1 MALVDAL
8 IFLVV
13 RALLALRYRIRVI
26 GLDRIRE
33 RGTTGIVFF
42 PNHPALID
50 PIIVTATLFRRFR
63 PRALADK
70 DQVDRPFVRFLARR
84 VGVVPIPDIRKYGP
98 GAKAEVEARVNEV
111 YQSLKRDGNMLL
123 YPSGHLYRT
132 RLEDLRG
139 NSGVETILREVPRVR
154 VALVRTRGLW
164 GSRLSMASGEAP
176 HVGKILW
183 RGVWE
188 LLASFVFFAPKRE
201 VTLEFFEPD
210 DLPRTADRNTLNEY
224 LERFYNENAPP
235 ATYVPATLWERGGV
249 RELPEPRQG
258 KADAALSQVPESVR
272 RLVIDH
278 LKQLTDASD
287 LREEHRL
294 AQELGLDSLDRAE
307 IALWIGKEFG
317 YNVSDVDAIQTVGD
331 VMLAAR
337 GEAVVAKTVSLKP
350 VPPAWFAQRNPD
362 RVAPPVG
369 TTIAEAFL
377 AAARRGPG
385 RAAIADQIRG
395 VLSYRDIVTA
405 ILVLKPIFERQQG
418 ARLGI
423 MLPASAGACI
433 TYLATVFAGKTPVL
447 VNWTTGARNLVHA
460 LDAADTKRIITS
472 KLLVERI
479 RSQGTD
485 LTPIAD
491 RFVFLEDIGPT
502 ITRSAKLR
510 AALTAWLTWRELDRA
525 RVSEH
530 AAILFTSGSESFP
543 KVVPLTHTN
552 ILTNVGDILR
562 HVTIRGD
569 DALVGFLPPFHSFGI
584 TVTMVLPLV
593 AGLRAVYHANPTEAW
608 VIAKVIE
615 TYQSTVILGTPTFL
629 SGIVRASSGAQLASI
644 RIAVTG
650 AEKCPER
657 TYQAIAE
664 RCPKAVLIEGY
675 GITEC
680 SPIVSANDEHDRRP
694 GTIGRIM
701 PSLEYVIVD
710 VESNQTIPRPAA
722 GRPDARPGLLLVR
735 GPSVFPGYIGES
747 PSPFVEHGGRTWYRT
762 GDLVSQDATGLMTF
776 RGRLKRFVKLGGE
789 MISLPAVE
797 SVLEAAFA
805 REGDEGPV
813 VAVEGSPS
821 EDHPEIVLFA
831 SRDIDRAT
839 ANKSI
844 RDAGLSPLHNIS
856 RVVKLEAIPVLGT
869 GKTDYRALQQ
879 MLRSTP

>member
-8 IFLVV
+8 IFVIV
-13 RALLALRYRIRVI
+13 RTLLALRYRIRVI
-26 GLDRIRE
+26 GLDKIRQ
-33 RGTTGIVFF
+33 RGTAGIVFL

-50 PIIVTATLFRRFR
+50 PVIVTATLFRHFR

-98 GAKAEVEARVNEV
+98 GAKSEVEARVNEV
-111 YQSLKRDGNMLL
+111 YQGLKRDGNMLL

-132 RLEDLRG
+132 KFEDLRG
-139 NSGVETILREVPRVR
+139 NSGVETILREVPGARV
-154 VALVRTRGLW
+154 VLVRTRGLW
-164 GSRLSMASGEAP
+164 GSRLSMVSGDAP
-176 HVGKILW
+176 NVARVIG
-183 RGVWE
+183 RGIWE
-188 LLASFVFFAPKRE
+188 LLASFLFLAPKRE

-210 DLPRTADRNTLNEY
+210 DLPRTADRNSLNAY
-224 LERFYNENAPP
+224 IERYYNENAPP

-249 RELPEPRQG
+249 RELPDPQHG
-258 KADAALSQVPESVR
+258 QADGTLSQVPESVR

-278 LKQLTDASD
+278 LKQFTDASE

-294 AQELGLDSLDRAE
+294 AQDLGLDSLDRAE
-307 IALWIGKEFG
+307 LALWIGKEFG

-331 VMLAAR
+331 VLLAAR
-337 GEAVVAKTVSLKP
+337 GEAVVAKTVSLKH
-350 VPPAWFAQRNPD
+350 VPPAWFAARSAE
-362 RVAPPVG
+362 RVAPPAAA
-369 TTIAEAFL
+369 TIAEAFL
-377 AAARRGPG
+377 AAARSAPG

-395 VLSYRDIVTA
+395 VLTYRDLVTA
-405 ILVLKPIFERQQG
+405 ILVLKPIFERQDG

-447 VNWTTGARNLVHA
+447 VNWTTGARNLLHA

-479 RSQGTD
+479 RGQGTD

-502 ITRSAKLR
+502 ITRGTKISAALR
-510 AALTAWLTWRELDRA
+510 ARFTWGALARA

-562 HVTIRGD
+562 RVTIRAD
-569 DALVGFLPPFHSFGI
+569 DALVGFLPPFHSFGL
-584 TVTMVLPLV
+584 TVTMVLPLIV
-593 AGLRAVYHANPTEAW
+593 GIRAVYHANPTEAW

-615 TYQSTVILGTPTFL
+615 TYKPTVILGTPTFL
-629 SGIVRASSGAQLASI
+629 SGIVRASSGSQLASI

-650 AEKCPER
+650 AEKCPDR

-680 SPIVSANDEHDRRP
+680 SPIVSATDEHDRRP
-694 GTIGRIM
+694 GTIGQIM

-710 VESNQTIPRPAA
+710 IDSNQAIARPSA
-722 GRPDARPGLLLVR
+722 GQPDSRPGLLLVR
-735 GPSVFPGYIGES
+735 GPSVFPGYIGEA
-747 PSPFVEHGGRTWYRT
+747 PSPFVEHDGRTWYRT
-762 GDLVSQDATGLMTF
+762 GDLTSQDAAGRLTF

-797 SVLEAAFA
+797 AVLEAAFV

-813 VAVEGSPS
+813 VAVEATPG
-821 EDHPEIVLFA
+821 EDHPEIVLFTT
-831 SRDIDRAT
+831 REIDRAT
-839 ANKSI
+839 ANAAI
-844 RDAGLSPLHNIS
+844 RNAGLSPLHNVS
-856 RVVKLEAIPVLGT
+856 RVVRLDALPVLGT

-879 MLRSTP
+879 VVHG